1 MTSLQQSTERR
12 IKKIPQT
19 PSVWEG
25 DRRKMG
31 NIDPDID
38 QEMAQNGDCIIWID
52 GSEGIVRA
60 MDMVSPEQGPEAMVR
75 TLLRAIENPHSPA
88 QPARPQKI
96 VVKDR
101 ETQFFLRGALQNLDI
116 NIDYAP
122 KLPLIDELFRT
133 LESSQRQRPPQV
145 PPEYADQLEKLALEI
160 WQEGLWDVLA
170 DHEII
175 AIEIG
180 FPEPITVYA
189 SVMGMLGQEYGI
201 ILYRSLDSL
210 KRFRE
215 TVLAE
220 KSVEKLESA
229 FLSQDC
235 WFINFEAKNYDEEDE
250 DFDLEELA
258 LDQIQPL
265 FGSLHPYEGMR
276 PFLDEEETIIIYL
289 SLQGLKRFFRDNINE
304 LEYEDQDEL
313 ISNYQISLPKTKKKS
328 QTIPVKVS
336 NLPELSAQLLEMMGD
351 MDDDEDDSI
360 VRISIEDDLI
370 PENSWIN
377 FRIMDWSELEI
388 LKKNPK
394 IYYHSESIP
403 QQGKGIPVVMVQT
416 SKGKGEAIIEQLKE
430 EGGVKGFS
438 FNPGENSFT
447 DEKFNLGLIQTNQGS
462 LYLLSEFSP
471 DDVGLQEWW
480 EVCEKNNNDM
490 AIIVAMGVTGASKG
504 DPQLK
509 HILGI
514 FETKGLSK
522 NELGIGILQ
531 LMPQFDFD
539 FDEDEDDED

>member
-1 MTSLQQSTERR
+1 
-12 IKKIPQT
+12 
-19 PSVWEG
+19 
-25 DRRKMG
+25 
-31 NIDPDID
+31 
-38 QEMAQNGDCIIWID
+38 
-52 GSEGIVRA
+52 
-60 MDMVSPEQGPEAMVR
+60 
-75 TLLRAIENPHSPA
+75 
-88 QPARPQKI
+88 
-96 VVKDR
+96 
-101 ETQFFLRGALQNLDI
+101 
-116 NIDYAP
+116 
-122 KLPLIDELFRT
+122 
-133 LESSQRQRPPQV
+133 
-145 PPEYADQLEKLALEI
+145 
-160 WQEGLWDVLA
+160 
-170 DHEII
+170 
-175 AIEIG
+175 
-180 FPEPITVYA
+180 
-189 SVMGMLGQEYGI
+189 MLGQEYGI

-220 KSVEKLESA
+220 KSMERLESA

-235 WFINFEAKNYDEEDE
+235 WFINFEAKDCDEEDE

-289 SLQGLKRFFRDNINE
+289 SLQGLKRFFRDHIDE

-313 ISNYQISLPKTKKKS
+313 ISNYKISLPKTKKKS

-336 NLPELSAQLLEMMGD
+336 NLPELSAQLLEMMTGMD
-351 MDDDEDDSI
+351 EDDDEDNSI
-360 VRISIEDDLI
+360 VRVSIEDDLI

-388 LKKNPK
+388 LKNNPK
-394 IYYHSESIP
+394 VYYHSESIP
-403 QQGKGIPVVMVQT
+403 QQGEGIPVVMVQT
-416 SKGKGEAIIEQLKE
+416 SKGKGEAIIEQLKA

-438 FNPGENSFT
+438 FNPGENPLTEEEFS
-447 DEKFNLGLIQTNQGS
+447 LGLIQTNQGS

-480 EVCEKNNNDM
+480 EVCEKNNYDM
-490 AIIVAMGVTGASKG
+490 AIIVAMGVTGVSKG

-539 FDEDEDDED
+539 FDEDDED